1 MIKAQPL
8 EFVIGNV
15 VRRVLHLIREEYR
28 TISKMGSSPELRMS
42 KLALSVV
49 EAENVADSSMY
60 NMLAHPNYDS
70 PLDYSKD
77 LVELVQTVPQG
88 IQELMEEID
97 SSRSNIASQALEHIH
112 TNEFIMT
119 LGRSETVEA
128 FFLAAARKRQFQV
141 IVAEAAPKCSGHLLA
156 KNLAEHGIDT
166 LLIPDAAIFAMMAR
180 VNKVIIGCH
189 AGNVNNIS
197 SL

>member
-1 MIKAQPL
+1 MVKAQPL

-28 TISKMGSSPELRMS
+28 TLSKMGSNPELRMS
-42 KLALSVV
+42 KLAHSVM
-49 EAENVADSSMY
+49 ETENVMADSSMY

-77 LVELVQTVPQG
+77 LVELYRPVPQG

-97 SSRSNIASQALEHIH
+97 SSRSTIASQALEHIH
-112 TNEFIMT
+112 SNEYIMT
-119 LGRSETVEA
+119 FGRSETVEA

-141 IVAEAAPKCSGHLLA
+141 IVAEAAPNAVVIYLPRTWPS
-156 KNLAEHGIDT
+156 
-166 LLIPDAAIFAMMAR
+166 MAS
-180 VNKVIIGCH
+180 KPY
-189 AGNVNNIS
+189 S
-197 SL
+197 SLMQPSLP